1 MTRCRAREA
10 CLPRRDRPREASRT
24 APRTGT
30 PGRWSRDGVEE
41 GVRNS
46 TRVRRRPLRVETILR
61 RGVMT
66 RTRRRGRRRGCT
78 HQRQHRELVY
88 LSSPRRPPRRRLV
101 ALVHRAAPRARER
114 RSDEQHLPKLT
125 TRRCCPSLAVF
136 SVSNTAARVPP
147 CAPSASSPDWRSPPF
162 SSPRCRAR
170 TRTMSSPPCSRRA
183 GRRCAVPPDR
193 DISEI
198 EPLDFA
204 RCERPT
210 SPRLIPLPPLA
221 SPVPPLAAQGRHPEV
236 QRQQRHRDQVP
247 RDER

>member
-114 RSDEQHLPKLT
+114 RSDEQHLPGTETDDSSLLLVHT
-125 TRRCCPSLAVF
+125 FGHRRF
-136 SVSNTAARVPP
+136 F
-147 CAPSASSPDWRSPPF
+147 RSPTQ
-162 SSPRCRAR
+162 PRAPTMRAVRLLAGLAFASLLFTAVSCQDADDELPPLLQACRAQVRRPSGSGYFRDR
-170 TRTMSSPPCSRRA
+170 TVRFRAVRAPHVPSTHPPSPPRLPRSSSRSSR
-183 GRRCAVPPDR
+183 
-193 DISEI
+193 
-198 EPLDFA
+198 
-204 RCERPT
+204 T
-210 SPRLIPLPPLA
+210 SPRSSTPTAP
-221 SPVPPLAAQGRHPEV
+221 S
-236 QRQQRHRDQVP
+236 
-247 RDER
+247 